1 MKDKVTKEDMKWL
14 VSLGVLLVAGI
25 WAIVRSDFTRDNLMN
40 HIKFFYCILL
50 FLAISGV
57 AYMVVF
63 KLKSKKEKENGSKK
77 K

>member
-25 WAIVRSDFTRDNLMN
+25 WALVRSDFSSDNLIN
-40 HIKFFYCILL
+40 HIKFFYSLLL

-57 AYMVVF
+57 AYMIIF